1 MKSNQ
6 NSAAEEDISRWESF
20 KSNTRTIGGAVL
32 LAIFIR
38 VVLFEAFE
46 IDGPS
51 MQPTLLDGDRVVVE
65 KVAFGLFLPFQHEA
79 SLNWGMPDPGDIVIV
94 NSPLDGVDIVKRVIG
109 VPGDTIE
116 VREHIVY
123 RNGDPLPQRDLGPCE
138 EDAEKDVDESCH
150 IFEETLDGYTYRTS
164 RGAYRLDPEQPPITL
179 GPGEV
184 FVMGDHRDS
193 SNDSRRI
200 GPIPVTRV
208 KGRALVIYMSID
220 RTTGW
225 RGSRA
230 FSVVD

>member
-1 MKSNQ
+1 MSNDVTR
-6 NSAAEEDISRWESF
+6 ADVSRWESF

-79 SLNWGMPDPGDIVIV
+79 TFNWGTPSVGDVVIV
-94 NSPLDGVDIVKRVIG
+94 NSPFDDVDIVKRVIG

-116 VREHIVY
+116 VRDHVVY
-123 RNGDPLPQRDLGPCE
+123 RNSHALPQRDLGPCE
-138 EDAEKDVDESCH
+138 EEAEKDVDESCH
-150 IFEETLDGYTYRTS
+150 IYEETLEGYTYRTS
-164 RGAYRLDPEQPPITL
+164 RGDFRPDPDQEPITL

-220 RTTGW
+220 RTSGW

-230 FSVVD
+230 FTVVD

>member
-1 MKSNQ
+1 MSGQ
-6 NSAAEEDISRWESF
+6 DNSADADISRWESF
-20 KSNTRTIGGAVL
+20 KSNARTIGGAVL

-79 SLNWGMPDPGDIVIV
+79 TLNWGMPSPGDVVIV
-94 NSPLDGVDIVKRVIG
+94 NSPMDGVDIVKRVIG

-116 VREHIVY
+116 VRDHMVY
-123 RNGDPLPQRDLGPCE
+123 RNGEALPQRDLGACE
-138 EDAEKDVDESCH
+138 ETAEKDVDESCH
-150 IFEETLDGYTYRTS
+150 IFEETLDGYVYRTS
-164 RGAYRLDPEQPPITL
+164 RGAYRDDPEQPPITL

-184 FVMGDHRDS
+184 FVLGDHRDS